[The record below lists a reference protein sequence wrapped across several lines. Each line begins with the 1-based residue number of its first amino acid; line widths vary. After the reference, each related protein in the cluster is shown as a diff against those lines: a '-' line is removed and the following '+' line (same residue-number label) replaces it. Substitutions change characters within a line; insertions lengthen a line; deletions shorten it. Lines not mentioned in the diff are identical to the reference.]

1 MLIWLTYRTQKTHS
15 RTWKVLLGWS
25 WDSEK
30 MPKLHSLKW
39 KVVLTLLWRM
49 VSPESSSCKHIS
61 SQSRYQKVVVSSI
74 SVWLLKGFFTSMQ
87 RPGNVC
93 LAQWLGILQVWHWQ
107 DPAGFK
113 CTYSW
118 YYLHSLLAFDGLTI
132 AIVPQSSSAKCYS
145 GITTLSSLT
154 ITCVLT
160 GLGTH
165 PMGDRLHI
173 GLTQVFSFGSVTR
186 GLATRW
192 ACFVCVFTTTPSS
205 EIGFFIDHPLSPG
218 SCSGQVQLP
227 KRSARRYHH
236 RMRQMCSPC
245 SKRVAEMVLPRCFPA
260 HVDLWASIEA

>member
-1 MLIWLTYRTQKTHS
+1 MLSENKFVFVCTSIVSFHNSPMEIGSKQKRDHGCPRITFHASDRTFDCLLRGNSFPRSFMLIWLTYRTQKTHS

-118 YYLHSLLAFDGLTI
+118 
-132 AIVPQSSSAKCYS
+132 
-145 GITTLSSLT
+145 
-154 ITCVLT
+154 
-160 GLGTH
+160 
-165 PMGDRLHI
+165 
-173 GLTQVFSFGSVTR
+173 
-186 GLATRW
+186 
-192 ACFVCVFTTTPSS
+192 
-205 EIGFFIDHPLSPG
+205 
-218 SCSGQVQLP
+218 
-227 KRSARRYHH
+227 
-236 RMRQMCSPC
+236 
-245 SKRVAEMVLPRCFPA
+245 
-260 HVDLWASIEA
+260 